1 MNEKHYKK
9 GNVTVVWKPEVCI
22 HSANC
27 VKNLPKVFNPKRKP
41 WIETE
46 HASEEELINT
56 IKKCPSGALSYLLE
70 SSDTAATENEENKN
84 YVKVM
89 GSGPLILS
97 EGCTIEYKGEIINK
111 SGIVALCRCGHSN
124 NKPFCDGSHRV
135 KEFKD

>member
-1 MNEKHYKK
+1 MTEKHYKK
-9 GNVTVVWKPEVCI
+9 GKTTVIWKPSFCI

-27 VKNLPKVFNPKRKP
+27 VKNLPRVFNPNRKP

-56 IKKCPSGALSYLLE
+56 IKKCPSGALSYLID
-70 SSDTAATENEENKN
+70 SSDKASEIIQENKKQI
-84 YVKVM
+84 KVM
-89 GSGPLILS
+89 NSGPLIIS
-97 EGCTIEYKGEIINK
+97 DGCSIEYNGETIEKE
-111 SGIVALCRCGHSN
+111 GIVALCRCGHSN